1 LPDGHLNILV
11 TTLKPNSLQVKKP
24 DGMAGGMF
32 AELAEEMLDT
42 LVSGG
47 AEYGDVRIVEA
58 QQQSITVSGEKI
70 EEVRMEE
77 TLGFGVRA
85 LVKGA
90 WGFSAS
96 DVMTNDAARKTAL
109 RAISIARSSASVPA
123 SHPSRF
129 IPADKV
135 CTNYSTPI
143 QIDPF
148 FISLEEKLSLLTDAT
163 GIMLK
168 RRGVKIARGF
178 LDCFRT
184 KKLFASTTG
193 SLIDQE
199 IIECGGGIIAYAI
212 RDGHVQQR
220 SFPSSFRGNFATS
233 GWEFV
238 QSLGI
243 RENASRTAEEAVA
256 LLKARE
262 CPAMDNAAVII
273 ASNQLALQIHES
285 IGHPIELDR
294 ILGQEASFAG
304 TSFLQPA
311 MLGNFQYAS
320 PVVTV
325 VADATAP
332 MGLGTFGFDDEG
344 TPASRFHIIENGI
357 LKNFLTSCWTAS
369 SLGKTHLSNGT
380 ARADGWSK
388 IPLIRMTN
396 INLEPG
402 EWDFKDLIS
411 DTKHGFL
418 LETNK
423 SWSIDDKRLNFQ
435 FGTEA
440 AWEIRNGNI
449 GEIYKNP
456 VYTGITPLFWRSC
469 DAVSNANYWEFY
481 GILNCGKGEPEQ
493 SMQVGHGAAPA
504 RFRNVRIGHASG
516 FR

>member
-1 LPDGHLNILV
+1 
-11 TTLKPNSLQVKKP
+11 
-24 DGMAGGMF
+24 MAGGMF
-32 AELAEEMLDT
+32 EELAEEMLDT

-58 QQQSITVSGEKI
+58 QWQSITVSGEKI

-90 WGFSAS
+90 WGFAAS
-96 DVMTNDAARKTAL
+96 NVMTNDAARKTAL
-109 RAISIARSSASVPA
+109 RAISIARSSASVPS
-123 SHPSRF
+123 SHPSHF

-135 CTNYSTPI
+135 CANYSTPI

-148 FISLEEKLSLLTDAT
+148 SISLEEKLSLLTDAT
-163 GIMLK
+163 GTMLK

-212 RDGHVQQR
+212 RDGLVQQR
-220 SFPSSFRGNFATS
+220 SFPNSFRGNFATS
-233 GWEFV
+233 GWEFI
-238 QSLGI
+238 QSLGL
-243 RENASRTAEEAVA
+243 RESASRTAEEAVA

-262 CPAMDNAAVII
+262 CPAMDNATVII
-273 ASNQLALQIHES
+273 ASDQLALQIHES

-449 GEIYKNP
+449 GELYKNP
-456 VYTGITPLFWRSC
+456 IYTGITPLFWRSC

-481 GILNCGKGEPEQ
+481 GILDCGKGEPIQ
-493 SMQVGHGAAPA
+493 TMHVGHGASPA
-504 RFRNVRIGHASG
+504 RFRNVRIGHAGG